1 MFVFPRRNLE
11 LVFKDSGQSDNQ
23 ATCLPNLFF
32 TDKYFPYLENTFE
45 AVFNLCLSASVKAQ
59 LFL

>member
-1 MFVFPRRNLE
+1 LE
-11 LVFKDSGQSDNQ
+11 LVFKDSGQADNQ